1 MIFKSVTLFI
11 NKMSLKYIMQIS
23 DQVLNTLTNDFQTEV
38 SIKINELKNLN
49 VSREDEQTD
58 LTKEISILN
67 NILMQLIKLKCHKKK
82 SKGK

>member
-1 MIFKSVTLFI
+1 MEF
-11 NKMSLKYIMQIS
+11 S

-38 SIKINELKNLN
+38 SSKINELKNLS
-49 VSREDEQTD
+49 VGREDEQTE

-67 NILMQLIKLKCHKKK
+67 SILMQLIKLKCHKKK

>member
-1 MIFKSVTLFI
+1 
-11 NKMSLKYIMQIS
+11 MQIS

-58 LTKEISILN
+58 LTKEITILN
-67 NILMQLIKLKCHKKK
+67 SILMQLIKRKKNLKGNK
-82 SKGK
+82 

>member
-1 MIFKSVTLFI
+1 MEF
-11 NKMSLKYIMQIS
+11 S

-49 VSREDEQTD
+49 VSKEDEQTD

-82 SKGK
+82 STKK

>member
-1 MIFKSVTLFI
+1 MEF
-11 NKMSLKYIMQIS
+11 S

-38 SIKINELKNLN
+38 SLKINVLKNM
-49 VSREDEQTD
+49 SMGREDEQTE

-67 NILMQLIKLKCHKKK
+67 SILMQLIKLKYHKKK

>member
-1 MIFKSVTLFI
+1 MEF
-11 NKMSLKYIMQIS
+11 S

-49 VSREDEQTD
+49 VSREDEQVD

-67 NILMQLIKLKCHKKK
+67 NILMQLIKLKSHKKK
-82 SKGK
+82 SSKK